1 MTDASHEDARHELV
15 VTRAIAAPPEIVY
28 RVWTERTREWFAP
41 KPYETPEVEYDLR
54 PGGRSRVV
62 MRAPDGTLMPMEGI
76 FLEVEP
82 GRRLVFTDAFRAGWI
97 PQDPFMVVTVTF
109 EPQESGTLYTARVR
123 HWTEEAMRRHEA
135 MGFHAGW
142 GTVAGQLAALAEAE
156 AA

>member
-1 MTDASHEDARHELV
+1 MTDAPDELV
-15 VTRAIAAPPEIVY
+15 VTRAIAASPETVY

-41 KPYETPEVEYDLR
+41 KPYETPEVSYDLR

-62 MRAPDGTLMPMEGI
+62 MQAPDGTLMPMEGI

-109 EPQESGTLYTARVR
+109 EPQGEGTLYTARVR

-135 MGFHAGW
+135 MGFHEGW

-156 AA
+156 ST